1 MWKIK
6 QICQKSGAWKNP
18 EIKESPVEIKTFVI
32 FTYIAVGDS
41 GRLDG
46 SDVLTKELESPWE
59 LSLDRKGNFFL
70 RPGKFNI
77 FKSNMMY
84 YATNVDKQK

>member
-1 MWKIK
+1 MKNQAK
-6 QICQKSGAWKNP
+6 YVKNQEHGKTLKLKSHLPK
-18 EIKESPVEIKTFVI
+18 SRHFVI

-46 SDVLTKELESPWE
+46 SDVLTKEPESPWE

-77 FKSNMMY
+77 FKSNMIY